1 MANFINSFIKNNE
14 TTRYKVQVSDVNLL
28 LSINDDSILKVLV
41 KTVLQNK

>member
-1 MANFINSFIKNNE
+1 MANFINSLIKNNE